1 MATVQGWIRECMGP
15 DHESCTK
22 VTEAE
27 LPARV
32 VDVGIGNSAIRLVEP
47 PYGTVARYICLSH
60 CWGREQIITT
70 TTSTLKERLAG
81 IKMGDLSKTFQD
93 AVGLTRRLGVQYI
106 WIDSLCILQ
115 DDRRDWQVQSAQ
127 MCDIYSKAYL
137 TISATHSRDGRG
149 GLFHETPDFEV
160 SGVAPGPGGG
170 DFRIV
175 FRERIDH
182 HLDCVNVA
190 ATQTGHV
197 TITHHPIL
205 TRAWVYQE
213 RMLSTRVLQFG
224 RYEVFFEC
232 RSSVNCECD
241 GIAFHGSSDGAP
253 VPIPKLMHADALD
266 SEAMGLDWA
275 EYAHYYIARLWR
287 TMVSSY
293 TALNITQHGDRL
305 PAMAGLAKHMAA
317 RRKSAYRAGLWEDAL
332 LDDLLW
338 LPGGDSSSKPPRPV
352 PRAAPTWSWAST
364 GYFVQYNDGI
374 ILWDLEI
381 DESMDREP
389 YQHFAKVE
397 ECAVVAEGVDEFGMV
412 SQGRLRI
419 SGRVATGVLERDAV
433 AGKGRESLVY
443 QVVFPGGPKMR
454 ICEDYLLEAPGE
466 DQVLPGAEVKCL
478 RMGWIQA
485 LAGCGDRQFF
495 SLVLRPV
502 VGASAV
508 YERIGIV
515 RIIIRESSMSDPSWV
530 DPFEPVYGSAPEQTV
545 VIV

>member
-1 MATVQGWIRECMGP
+1 
-15 DHESCTK
+15 
-22 VTEAE
+22 
-27 LPARV
+27 
-32 VDVGIGNSAIRLVEP
+32 
-47 PYGTVARYICLSH
+47 
-60 CWGREQIITT
+60 
-70 TTSTLKERLAG
+70 
-81 IKMGDLSKTFQD
+81 
-93 AVGLTRRLGVQYI
+93 
-106 WIDSLCILQ
+106 
-115 DDRRDWQVQSAQ
+115 
-127 MCDIYSKAYL
+127 
-137 TISATHSRDGRG
+137 
-149 GLFHETPDFEV
+149 
-160 SGVAPGPGGG
+160 
-170 DFRIV
+170 
-175 FRERIDH
+175 
-182 HLDCVNVA
+182 
-190 ATQTGHV
+190 
-197 TITHHPIL
+197 
-205 TRAWVYQE
+205 
-213 RMLSTRVLQFG
+213 
-224 RYEVFFEC
+224 
-232 RSSVNCECD
+232 
-241 GIAFHGSSDGAP
+241 
-253 VPIPKLMHADALD
+253 MHADALD
-266 SEAMGLDWA
+266 SEAIGLDWA

-381 DESMDREP
+381 EESMDREP

-443 QVVFPGGPKMR
+443 QVVFPGGTKD
-454 ICEDYLLEAPGE
+454 EDVRGLPAGSAGRGSGAPWGRGE
-466 DQVLPGAEVKCL
+466 MPPNGLDPGAGGLWGPAV
-478 RMGWIQA
+478 
-485 LAGCGDRQFF
+485 F

-508 YERIGIV
+508 YERIGCV
-515 RIIIRESSMSDPSWV
+515 RIIMPGSSVSIPLGWTLRASVWL
-530 DPFEPVYGSAPEQTV
+530 SARQTV